1 MVLTNPPFT
10 SGVVKAM
17 GLVFGDIGTSPIYT
31 FTVLFLFV
39 PPTAPNILG
48 VLSLIIWTLM
58 VLVTVQYAVL
68 AMHLGYKGEG
78 GTIVLKEILS
88 PLLSSTRK
96 TAFVTILAIIGVS
109 LMIGDCVIT
118 PAISILSAVEGI
130 RLLPGV
136 GHVDQVVLVTI
147 AALITIGLF
156 YYQKRGS
163 DQVAHTFGP
172 VMLVWFSVLALSGVV
187 SLLQAP
193 GLVAALNPIYAIRFM
208 GAYGIAAF
216 FVLSDVILCA
226 TGGEALFADMG
237 HLGKEPIRKAWIFV
251 FLALVLNYLGQGAFL
266 LNNPGAK
273 NVLFQMVLAEAS
285 LLYLPFLILT
295 IVATIIASQAV
306 ISGIFSI
313 VYQGVTT
320 HILPLLKIEYTSSEL
335 RTQIYIGSVNWLLCI
350 AVIIVL
356 LTFGYSERLA
366 GAYGLAVSGTMLITG
381 IMMSVI
387 FALRGQLFRCVAAC
401 GVTIVDA
408 VFLSATLTKI
418 PSGALWAILF
428 AAVPFSII
436 MIYINGQKR
445 LYRSLNPMP
454 LEEFLRRYETAY
466 SSIRKIRGTA
476 LFFARDPAYIPR
488 YITNTIFNNNI
499 LYEDNVMVTIN
510 IHDRPFGLSW
520 SFKED
525 LGEGLR
531 VLSVEYG
538 YMQMI
543 DLKVI
548 LKEAEVHEKVIFYGM
563 EEIVSDNL
571 IWKIFNA
578 IKRLSPSFVQ
588 FYRLPPHKIHGVV
601 TRIEM

>member
-454 LEEFLRRYETAY
+454 LEEFLRRYEAAY